1 MERSLKSSRFSWG
14 DWGSTCHPL
23 ALWAQADNDRLQ
35 LEVRAHLGGS
45 EPPGTLSFY
54 VRRAL
59 GAGLANIAGGAVAQ
73 LDLHVGMCMRPRVC
87 VYVQV
92 QANFKRRR
100 TWSCKLTVCEY
111 CECVLAS
118 LGLCSVC
125 RCVSECLD
133 LLLCVFVCLTV

>member
-59 GAGLANIAGGAVAQ
+59 GAGLANIAGGAVA
-73 LDLHVGMCMRPRVC
+73 HSWICTWECVC
-87 VYVQV
+87 VQECASMFKCR
-92 QANFKRRR
+92 QIARGGGLGAAN
-100 TWSCKLTVCEY
+100 
-111 CECVLAS
+111 
-118 LGLCSVC
+118 
-125 RCVSECLD
+125 
-133 LLLCVFVCLTV
+133 